1 MLSLS
6 KARGVITEN
15 ISLLRHLKYAVTAEL
30 NEEDTLMLP
39 TILRLL
45 TATNRGYNKCCLL
58 LSVGTL
64 HWSEE
69 FY

>member
-15 ISLLRHLKYAVTAEL
+15 ISLLRHLKYAVTAAL

-64 HWSEE
+64 H
-69 FY
+69 

>member
-15 ISLLRHLKYAVTAEL
+15 ISLLRHLKYAVTAAL

>member
-1 MLSLS
+1 MLSFS

-15 ISLLRHLKYAVTAEL
+15 ISLLRHLKYAVTAAL
-30 NEEDTLMLP
+30 NEEDTLMLPTLMLP

-64 HWSEE
+64 H
-69 FY
+69 

>member
-15 ISLLRHLKYAVTAEL
+15 ISLLRHLKYAVTAAL

-39 TILRLL
+39 TIL
-45 TATNRGYNKCCLL
+45 NY
-58 LSVGTL
+58 
-64 HWSEE
+64 
-69 FY
+69 